1 MTEVETVADPHP
13 SRRMYTR
20 ERTPSESSIQGTSYP
35 NRAYDN
41 QSYEPAHHSNRD
53 ERQDR
58 YRRDDRGRDRGREIR
73 ETIDCEMTAEIGSQ
87 EMTAGTDNVGMI
99 TERDA
104 TETAAETDLIEKA
117 AMVDTTIRIIKGTSD
132 MTNHQSIETQTR
144 TISLRNQDIRSR
156 DTMIAMMRSTILRDK
171 IHSIDTMT
179 GGTHQSIRNLPANQ
193 QRREEGYTFTEA
205 GERKQ
210 ETSHL

>member
-1 MTEVETVADPHP
+1 MRVVYRVPVILTEPMIINPMNLHTTVIEMRDRIDIEETTEAETEVE
-13 SRRMYTR
+13 M
-20 ERTPSESSIQGTSYP
+20 
-35 NRAYDN
+35 
-41 QSYEPAHHSNRD
+41 
-53 ERQDR
+53 
-58 YRRDDRGRDRGREIR
+58 IR

-104 TETAAETDLIEKA
+104 TETAAETDLIEKV
-117 AMVDTTIRIIKGTSD
+117 AMVDTTIRIIEGTSD